1 MFRAAGL
8 LLFVLAMALPAGC
21 SSPSTDDSATPAMAA
36 RTSAAPSETPGGLPS
51 GVPGGPGLPG
61 ATAAGMP
68 DVVGRR
74 LSDAEA
80 ALSAAGLMSVNAVDG
95 SGRGRHIL
103 EKDNWVVQK
112 QNPQPGEAIMDGAAV
127 TLTVTKPT
135 DDQQTIEAE
144 PGVIPAVVCHDLQD
158 AQDAMRGA
166 GFYVVIAK
174 DGLGQKRYPLIDR
187 NCIVVG
193 QSAKAGSR
201 PEKKTVIE
209 LTVVKFGEPTGSSG
223 CKS

>member
-1 MFRAAGL
+1 
-8 LLFVLAMALPAGC
+8 
-21 SSPSTDDSATPAMAA
+21 
-36 RTSAAPSETPGGLPS
+36 
-51 GVPGGPGLPG
+51 
-61 ATAAGMP
+61 MP

-80 ALSAAGLMSVNAVDG
+80 ALSAAGLMSVNAVDD
-95 SGRGRHIL
+95 SGQGRHIL
-103 EKDNWVVQK
+103 EKDNWVVEQ
-112 QNPQPGEAIMDGAAV
+112 QNPQSGDAVMDGVTV
-127 TLTVTKPT
+127 TLTVRKPT
-135 DDQQTIEAE
+135 DGQRTIEPQA
-144 PGVIPAVVCHDLQD
+144 GVVPAVVCHDLQD

-166 GFYVVIAK
+166 GYYVVIAK
-174 DGLGQKRYPLIDR
+174 DGLGQHRYPLVDR
-187 NCIVVG
+187 NWIVVG